1 MKMNINKVVII
12 NQSTGYLT
20 VDIVNAYCK
29 VYKDVTLI
37 TGRVEEYERKLSP
50 NVKTYKIISYN
61 KSSIFKRV
69 LTWTIGFVQIFFILL
84 FKFSNVLIV
93 YVTNPPITYFASLL
107 LNNQYIIIVY
117 DIYPDALRNMK
128 ISSNTLIYKFWA
140 KINVRLYKNAIRI
153 FTLSG
158 GMKELLKQYVDES
171 LVRVI
176 PNWSSTNSLAPIL
189 KKDNPFIQEH
199 GLQGKFVIMYSGNIG
214 YTHNVEI
221 ILELAR
227 KFKET
232 KEIYFMII
240 GNGGKKSQL
249 MDLANQYNL
258 SNCTFL
264 DWQPANKMKYSLC
277 VADLSVVTLTDDTA
291 FVSVP
296 SKTYNILSVGSPLL
310 CIAPKKSEIGL
321 LVEKEHCGQCFEK
334 DEVERMICYI
344 NRLVE
349 DKEYKACLARNALNA
364 ASHYTYENANQYVVW

>member
-1 MKMNINKVVII
+1 MNINKVVII

>member
-29 VYKDVTLI
+29 IYKDVTLI

-50 NVKTYKIISYN
+50 NVKIYKIISYN
-61 KSSIFKRV
+61 KSSVFKRI

-84 FKFSNVLIV
+84 FKFSNALVI

-117 DIYPDALRNMK
+117 DIYPDALRNVK

-153 FTLSG
+153 FTLSS

-176 PNWSSTNSLAPIL
+176 PNWSSTNSLTPIL

-221 ILELAR
+221 ILEL
-227 KFKET
+227 
-232 KEIYFMII
+232 
-240 GNGGKKSQL
+240 
-249 MDLANQYNL
+249 
-258 SNCTFL
+258 
-264 DWQPANKMKYSLC
+264 
-277 VADLSVVTLTDDTA
+277 
-291 FVSVP
+291 
-296 SKTYNILSVGSPLL
+296 PLL
-310 CIAPKKSEIGL
+310 KFPTR
-321 LVEKEHCGQCFEK
+321 Q
-334 DEVERMICYI
+334 IC
-344 NRLVE
+344 LP
-349 DKEYKACLARNALNA
+349 
-364 ASHYTYENANQYVVW
+364 